1 MKMKNLI
8 NSKIK
13 NKIEEN
19 IEIEEKNLIKKENSN
34 TRTNIQGN
42 IIVNNQELNKEKSKL
57 EKTTERVQNEV
68 KNIIAETTLNSL
80 DDNTLKLT
88 TKENF
93 NKDENNK
100 NSNINLDNY
109 SKEDLLTLLINNPIN
124 IEEDDE
130 EEEREEQINLNLN
143 FNSKIPE
150 EPENEEE
157 DSDFHKAL
165 TKVLSKMAKN
175 KNVNNNE
182 LFDLLVSD
190 KEVVERELKKFHFN
204 KKNNIS
210 DKIPDYID
218 RKKQKFR

>member
-1 MKMKNLI
+1 MKI
-8 NSKIK
+8 
-13 NKIEEN
+13 
-19 IEIEEKNLIKKENSN
+19 
-34 TRTNIQGN
+34 
-42 IIVNNQELNKEKSKL
+42 
-57 EKTTERVQNEV
+57 
-68 KNIIAETTLNSL
+68 LNSFFKI
-80 DDNTLKLT
+80 D

-190 KEVVERELKKFHFN
+190 KEVVERELKKYCLLYFLF
-204 KKNNIS
+204 I
-210 DKIPDYID
+210 YL
-218 RKKQKFR
+218 

>member
-1 MKMKNLI
+1 M
-8 NSKIK
+8 
-13 NKIEEN
+13 
-19 IEIEEKNLIKKENSN
+19 
-34 TRTNIQGN
+34 
-42 IIVNNQELNKEKSKL
+42 
-57 EKTTERVQNEV
+57 
-68 KNIIAETTLNSL
+68 
-80 DDNTLKLT
+80 T

-130 EEEREEQINLNLN
+130 EE
-143 FNSKIPE
+143 
-150 EPENEEE
+150 

-182 LFDLLVSD
+182 LYDLLVSD
-190 KEVVERELKKFHFN
+190 KEVVERELKKYCLLYFLF
-204 KKNNIS
+204 S
-210 DKIPDYID
+210 YL
-218 RKKQKFR
+218 

>member
-1 MKMKNLI
+1 MK
-8 NSKIK
+8 
-13 NKIEEN
+13 
-19 IEIEEKNLIKKENSN
+19 
-34 TRTNIQGN
+34 
-42 IIVNNQELNKEKSKL
+42 II
-57 EKTTERVQNEV
+57 
-68 KNIIAETTLNSL
+68 
-80 DDNTLKLT
+80 
-88 TKENF
+88 
-93 NKDENNK
+93 K
-100 NSNINLDNY
+100 NSNLNLDNY
-109 SKEDLLTLLINNPIN
+109 SKEDLFNLLINNPIN

-190 KEVVERELKKFHFN
+190 KDVVERELKKYCIIFFF
-204 KKNNIS
+204 I
-210 DKIPDYID
+210 YL
-218 RKKQKFR
+218 

>member
-1 MKMKNLI
+1 MKI
-8 NSKIK
+8 
-13 NKIEEN
+13 
-19 IEIEEKNLIKKENSN
+19 
-34 TRTNIQGN
+34 
-42 IIVNNQELNKEKSKL
+42 
-57 EKTTERVQNEV
+57 
-68 KNIIAETTLNSL
+68 LNSFFKI
-80 DDNTLKLT
+80 D

-190 KEVVERELKKFHFN
+190 KEVVETELKKYCLLYFLF
-204 KKNNIS
+204 S
-210 DKIPDYID
+210 YL
-218 RKKQKFR
+218 